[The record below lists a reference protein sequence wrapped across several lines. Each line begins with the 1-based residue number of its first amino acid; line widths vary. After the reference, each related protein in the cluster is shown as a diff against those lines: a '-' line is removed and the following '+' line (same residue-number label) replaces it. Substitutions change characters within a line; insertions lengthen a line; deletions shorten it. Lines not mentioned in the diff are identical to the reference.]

1 MTDGPLFKLLLLY
14 VCLPLGSCYFLYLT
28 LSGKFFLQL
37 VSGNLVDNDSA
48 HLNGTL
54 MTNHAYGLGSTKET
68 HINEKVLIL
77 MKIHFCS
84 GKNKKIQVI
93 KKTPVIA

>member
-1 MTDGPLFKLLLLY
+1 M
-14 VCLPLGSCYFLYLT
+14 
-28 LSGKFFLQL
+28 SGKFFIQL

-84 GKNKKIQVI
+84 GKKKKNSSY
-93 KKTPVIA
+93 KKNTSDSIAWPLTLRRLIYVYIGINLFQTQICKI